1 MPNQHARRLP
11 LTPSHICLSLLALLL
26 AGLLTAAPARAQG
39 PTPIEPPSVSGGQA
53 LWAENCLPCHGPTGQ
68 GDGPTAASLPNP
80 PADLTDPARAQQHL
94 PAEIFTI
101 IKEGRMDKMMPP
113 WKTKLTDAQIWD
125 AVAYVWSLGTPPQT
139 LAAGQ
144 TVYTQQCAACHGES
158 GRGDGPQA
166 VPPLNDFTNL
176 AVMAGLSQADLL
188 TRYQTGKTHADLTSL
203 SQTDLQSALAY
214 ARTFSLAMPERHG
227 TLSGQ
232 VTNSATAR
240 PVGGITVTLHAIQDN
255 ARLETRTTQAD
266 QSGHYRFD
274 NLLTEHTII
283 YVVEGVYQGV
293 AYFSQEPGMFLP
305 DSTETTLNL
314 TVSETT
320 TSNEAIDVTQL
331 HYLVS
336 FSRGAANIMQI
347 FIVGNKGDK
356 TYIGQNGQTFPF
368 ALPQNATNVTFQN
381 DPNGNRFV
389 KTATGYSDTEPVM
402 PGPEGLTI
410 LAMYDVPFTGDT
422 LDINLPLPAR
432 VRTVNALL
440 TDQGANLTSP
450 QLQFVE
456 NRDFQG
462 NAFAVFAGQELP
474 PEQPLSLSLTGLN
487 NLAFTPETVPGAAN
501 PHAAAAT
508 GFNQQGAMWA
518 ILGLGGLAVI
528 LAAVVYP
535 LRRAG
540 WPSGEESPADRRQ
553 KLLLLLA
560 RLDENYEAGD
570 IDPAIYRRARAK
582 TKAELAD
589 LLERV

>member
-1 MPNQHARRLP
+1 MPNHHTRHLP
-11 LTPSHICLSLLALLL
+11 LKPSPTCLSLLALLL

-94 PAEIFTI
+94 PSEIFKI

-113 WKTKLTDAQIWD
+113 WKNKLTDAQIWD
-125 AVAYVWSLGTPPQT
+125 AVAYVWSLGTSPQT

-144 TVYTQQCAACHGES
+144 TVYTQQCAACHGQS
-158 GRGDGPQA
+158 GQGDGPQA
-166 VPPLNDFTNL
+166 VAPINNFTDL

-188 TRYQTGKTHADLTSL
+188 TRYQTGKTHADLSDL

-214 ARTFSLAMPERHG
+214 ARTFSVAMPQRHG
-227 TLSGQ
+227 SLSGQ
-232 VTNSATAR
+232 VTNTATGQ
-240 PVGGITVTLHAIQDN
+240 PVGNITVTLHAFQDN
-255 ARLETRTTQAD
+255 AELETLTTQAD
-266 QSGHYRFD
+266 ESGRYRFD
-274 NLLTEHTII
+274 NLLTEHTIM
-283 YVVEGVYQGV
+283 YAVEGVYQDIT
-293 AYFSQEPGMFLP
+293 YFSQEPGMFLP
-305 DSTETTLNL
+305 NSTETTLNL

-320 TSNEAIDVTQL
+320 SSNENIDVSQL

-336 FSRGAANIMQI
+336 FSPGAANIMQI
-347 FIVGNKGDK
+347 FIVGNSGDK
-356 TYIGQNGQTFPF
+356 TYIGQNGQTFSF
-368 ALPQNATNVTFQN
+368 ALPANATNVTFQN
-381 DPNGNRFV
+381 DPNGNRFI

-410 LAMYDVPFTGDT
+410 LAMYDVPFNDDT
-422 LDINLPLPAR
+422 LDIDLPLPAK
-432 VRTVNALL
+432 VKAVNALV
-440 TDQGANLTSP
+440 TDQGASLTSP

-462 NAFAVFAGQELP
+462 NAFAVFEGENLP
-474 PEQPLSLSLTGLN
+474 QEQPVRMNITGLN
-487 NLAFTPETVPGAAN
+487 NLTFTPETMPGSATA
-501 PHAAAAT
+501 PVAAT
-508 GFNQQGAMWA
+508 PGFNQMWAMWA
-518 ILGLGGLAVI
+518 ILGLGSLAVI
-528 LAAVVYP
+528 LATVVYP
-535 LRRAG
+535 LRRARLA
-540 WPSGEESPADRRQ
+540 PSGEESPADRRQ

-570 IDPAIYRRARAK
+570 IDPDIYRRARAK

-589 LLERV
+589 LLE